1 MNTVTLQLND
11 EEQSILARAAKIYDG
26 DIPSMMKQL
35 VFEHLED
42 EFDLRIIADYEA
54 RERRGETEY
63 YSAEQMWHM
72 LGLDDVQRQ
81 I

>member
-1 MNTVTLQLND
+1 
-11 EEQSILARAAKIYDG
+11 
-26 DIPSMMKQL
+26 MKQW
-35 VFEHLED
+35 VFERLED

-63 YSAEQMWHM
+63 YSAEQLWHM
-72 LGLDDVQRQ
+72 LGLDDVQRH

>member
-35 VFEHLED
+35 VFERLED
-42 EFDLRIIADYEA
+42 EFDLRK
-54 RERRGETEY
+54 
-63 YSAEQMWHM
+63 H
-72 LGLDDVQRQ
+72 
-81 I
+81 